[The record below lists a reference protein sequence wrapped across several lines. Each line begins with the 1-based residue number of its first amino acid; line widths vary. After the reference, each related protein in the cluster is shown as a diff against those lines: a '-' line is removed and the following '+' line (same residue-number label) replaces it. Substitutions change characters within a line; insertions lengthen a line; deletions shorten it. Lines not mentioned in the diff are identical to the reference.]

1 MIGRRPANL
10 TPLPIIGD
18 EMNVPAENR
27 DGPVIVPMIV
37 GGTDRSP
44 VLWQLVVA
52 ALLMPAVAMTV
63 VVLL

>member
-1 MIGRRPANL
+1 
-10 TPLPIIGD
+10 
-18 EMNVPAENR
+18 MNVPAENR
-27 DGPVIVPMIV
+27 DRPVIVPMIV

-52 ALLMPAVAMTV
+52 ALLMPVVAMTV